1 MADREKSIFREKS
14 IERISS
20 PEKIDDYMKITGIS
34 MWLILGFILLLLAAA
49 IIWGF
54 TGRIE
59 EEIVDSQGNVSVVEV
74 APVSLL
80 TRE

>member
-1 MADREKSIFREKS
+1 MNKSIFREKS

-34 MWLILGFILLLLAAA
+34 MWLILGCILVLLAGAV
-49 IIWGF
+49 IWGF

-59 EEIVDSQGNVSVVEV
+59 DEIVDQQGNVSVVEI
-74 APVSLL
+74 APVTILM
-80 TRE
+80 EE

>member
-1 MADREKSIFREKS
+1 MNKSIFREKS

-34 MWLILGFILLLLAAA
+34 MWLILGCILVLLAGAV
-49 IIWGF
+49 IWGF

-59 EEIVDSQGNVSVVEV
+59 DEIVDQQGNVSVVEI
-74 APVSLL
+74 APVTILMD
-80 TRE
+80 E

>member
-1 MADREKSIFREKS
+1 MNKSIFREKS

-34 MWLILGFILLLLAAA
+34 MWLILGCILMLLTGAV
-49 IIWGF
+49 IWGF

-59 EEIVDSQGNVSVVEV
+59 DQIVDAQGNVSVVEI
-74 APVSLL
+74 APVKLL
-80 TRE
+80 MSE

>member
-1 MADREKSIFREKS
+1 MNKSIFREKS

-34 MWLILGFILLLLAAA
+34 MWLILGCILMLLTGAV
-49 IIWGF
+49 IWGF

-59 EEIVDSQGNVSVVEV
+59 DEIVDQQGNVSVVEI
-74 APVSLL
+74 APVTILM
-80 TRE
+80 EE

>member
-1 MADREKSIFREKS
+1 MNRSIFREKS

-20 PEKIDDYMKITGIS
+20 PERIDEYMKITSVS
-34 MWLILGFILLLLAAA
+34 MWLALAFILLLILAG

-59 EEIVDSQGNVSVVEV
+59 DSITDETGMITTVEV
-74 APVSLL
+74 APVTLL
-80 TRE
+80 TGE

>member
-1 MADREKSIFREKS
+1 MNKSIFREKS

-34 MWLILGFILLLLAAA
+34 MWLILGCILMLLTGAV
-49 IIWGF
+49 IWGF

-59 EEIVDSQGNVSVVEV
+59 DEIVDQQGNVSVVEI
-74 APVSLL
+74 APVKLL
-80 TRE
+80 MSE

>member
-1 MADREKSIFREKS
+1 MNKSIFREKS

-34 MWLILGFILLLLAAA
+34 MWLILGCILMLLTGAV
-49 IIWGF
+49 IWGF

-59 EEIVDSQGNVSVVEV
+59 DEIVDQQGNVSVVRI
-74 APVSLL
+74 APVTILMD
-80 TRE
+80 E